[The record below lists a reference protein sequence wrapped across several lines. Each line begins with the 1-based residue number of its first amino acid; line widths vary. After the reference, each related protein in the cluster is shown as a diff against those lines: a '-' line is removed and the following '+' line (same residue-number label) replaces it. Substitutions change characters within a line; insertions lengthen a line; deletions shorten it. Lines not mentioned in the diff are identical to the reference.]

1 MVLSYYYLETAEKD
15 YYKHTMTDIVVW
27 LSCYVYFFA
36 ILTYLTTVNQCLTMF
51 FFHKVCVIGKI
62 SIR

>member
-36 ILTYLTTVNQCLTMF
+36 ILTYLTMVNQCLTMF
-51 FFHKVCVIGKI
+51 FFQKVCVIGKI